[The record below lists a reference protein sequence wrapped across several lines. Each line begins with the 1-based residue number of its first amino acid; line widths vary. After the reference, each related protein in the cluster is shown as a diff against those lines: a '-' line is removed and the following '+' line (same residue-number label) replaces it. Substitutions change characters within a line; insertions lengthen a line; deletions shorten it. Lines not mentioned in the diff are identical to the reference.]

1 MSEQRL
7 PAALECG
14 AAVGELIE
22 QVEEGHADDPT
33 SHQAGCPYCQLT
45 LSRLAVS
52 WRAGERLRMERVQP
66 SSRLLAG
73 VMPRIRSG
81 LDDWRVEL
89 PGERGPTRVSVAVL
103 TALAFWAATTVPGVR
118 QVLRANPRGSDV
130 RTEETRSGRT
140 RVVSPNNLRIDLELS
155 VDYGFS
161 ALLVA
166 DEVRRAI
173 VDQVR
178 DMTGLQVAAVDLAI
192 VDVG

>member
-1 MSEQRL
+1 
-7 PAALECG
+7 
-14 AAVGELIE
+14 
-22 QVEEGHADDPT
+22 
-33 SHQAGCPYCQLT
+33 
-45 LSRLAVS
+45 
-52 WRAGERLRMERVQP
+52 
-66 SSRLLAG
+66 
-73 VMPRIRSG
+73 
-81 LDDWRVEL
+81 
-89 PGERGPTRVSVAVL
+89 
-103 TALAFWAATTVPGVR
+103 
-118 QVLRANPRGSDV
+118 VLRANPRGSDV